1 MTNCPTCG
9 VELHDIP
16 DDVGIDPSR
25 FEVHASG
32 KTIRLTPRQFEL
44 FAVLYH
50 KLGITVSKK
59 TLIARLYKLRPHRAP
74 PNTKTLDVWI
84 SILRKKMHPFGF
96 RIETRWG
103 LGVTLLREPRMAVT
117 TERAQHRKTQS

>member
-25 FEVHASG
+25 FEVHAAG

-44 FAVLYH
+44 FAALYH
-50 KLGITVSKK
+50 KLGITISKK
-59 TLIARLYKLRPHRAP
+59 ALIARLYKLRPHRAA

-84 SILRKKMHPFGF
+84 SILRKKMRPFGF
-96 RIETRWG
+96 RIEARWG
-103 LGVTLLREPRMAVT
+103 LGVALFREPRMAVT
-117 TERAQHRKTQS
+117 PELTKDAP